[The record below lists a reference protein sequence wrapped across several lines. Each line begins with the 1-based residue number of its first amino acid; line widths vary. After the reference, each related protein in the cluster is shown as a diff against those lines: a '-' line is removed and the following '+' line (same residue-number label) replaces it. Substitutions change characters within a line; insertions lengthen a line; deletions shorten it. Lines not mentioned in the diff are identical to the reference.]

1 MVPTAELPR
10 GQKVRKSSKQSSCK
24 FSFQAQMPPSPSS
37 EELADSCLLPMSISW
52 PFLYVMFPSV
62 SDCPESSLQSFSR
75 TSFSPLGSSL
85 VWAKR
90 GSRKP
95 PPEGTSSGIWSHIW
109 QNLGKCLLPT
119 IEFPCL
125 RKKKKRNILWCSVP
139 SFLLRQEENW
149 TVCLKEGQYVRN
161 EKTAWS
167 YVVSKLNQ
175 TKHSCDTLYFHTYMY
190 RQVYRKV
197 YRQVYRK
204 RNNKMLTEIISR
216 WEENLSF

>member
-1 MVPTAELPR
+1 MTIGLTNACCGGGGARWECSEMLDGLLNYHGVLVHRIEVTSMFPRTSLLIASKVIQLKGRNPQWESLMVPTVELPR
-10 GQKVRKSSKQSSCK
+10 GQKVRKFSKQSSCK
-24 FSFQAQMPPSPSS
+24 LSFQAQMSPSPSS
-37 EELADSCLLPMSISW
+37 EELAGSCLLPMPISW

-119 IEFPCL
+119 IEVPCL
-125 RKKKKRNILWCSVP
+125 R
-139 SFLLRQEENW
+139 
-149 TVCLKEGQYVRN
+149 
-161 EKTAWS
+161 
-167 YVVSKLNQ
+167 
-175 TKHSCDTLYFHTYMY
+175 
-190 RQVYRKV
+190 
-197 YRQVYRK
+197 
-204 RNNKMLTEIISR
+204 
-216 WEENLSF
+216 